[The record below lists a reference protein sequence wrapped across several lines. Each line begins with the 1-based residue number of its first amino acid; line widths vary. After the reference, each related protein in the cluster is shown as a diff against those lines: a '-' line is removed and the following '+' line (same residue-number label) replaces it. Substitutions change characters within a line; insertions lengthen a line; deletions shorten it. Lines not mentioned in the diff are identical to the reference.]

1 MSGYPAL
8 TPAQAH
14 AISSLARS
22 EDGMRQIE
30 QIAVE
35 PLLTHNNRGRLPERI
50 FRETFLPWAIG
61 AVEETPERPYS
72 SEWIKIAGSPTAEVE
87 VFLESTN
94 EIVFIVPAMWDTSGL
109 GKLGVAEIRKI
120 VLDAKNLETTSP
132 AIASRR
138 ISQNL
143 LQHAANLR
151 SSYRTDAIDKWNTI
165 LSYYGL
171 AQSSVT
177 AANATAQAD
186 DEFEAY

>member
-1 MSGYPAL
+1 MKGYPAL
-8 TPAQAH
+8 SEAQAQD
-14 AISSLARS
+14 ISTLARS
-22 EDGMRQIE
+22 EEGMRRIQ

-50 FRETFLPWAIG
+50 FRETFLPWATG
-61 AVEETPERPYS
+61 AVEETPEYPYS

-109 GKLGVAEIRKI
+109 GKLGINEIRMI
-120 VLDAKNLETTSP
+120 VLDAKHLETTNP
-132 AIASRR
+132 GLANRR
-138 ISQNL
+138 IAQNL

-151 SSYRTDAIDKWNTI
+151 SSYRTDAIEKWNTI
-165 LSYYGL
+165 LNYYGL

-177 AANATAQAD
+177 AANPTAQAD